1 MDLNPSIAI
10 FRFTV
15 VEVVRTRLWLFAL
28 MVVGVV
34 ALVATF
40 SSSLAI
46 TESMQYRVVTYAA
59 IIRLVAIFVVA
70 LFVSSS
76 VLREIDEGTLDLI
89 FSKSVSRTSWYCGKL
104 CGYFFIVI
112 LFSGLCVV
120 PLMAFEAQHIL
131 AWWFRFLAELSIL
144 TAAAV
149 AFAITLRTTTI
160 TVTTLFAF
168 YVLCRIIGSLVLMSE
183 RAANEIAQPANLFMA
198 QAVRTLAYLLPDL
211 GQFARASLLI
221 DSGIT
226 AGVSLVYVVTQ
237 LIVYCVLLSSIGLF
251 DLHRRNL

>member
-15 VEVVRTRLWLFAL
+15 VEVIRTRLWLFAL
-28 MVVGVV
+28 MVVGVIAV
-34 ALVATF
+34 LATF

-46 TESMQYRVVTYAA
+46 TESVQYRIVTYAA
-59 IIRLVAIFVVA
+59 TIRLGAVFVVA

-76 VLREIDEGTLDLI
+76 VLREIDDGTLDLI
-89 FSKSVSRTSWYCGKL
+89 FSKSVSRTSWYLGKL
-104 CGYFFIVI
+104 CGYLFAVL
-112 LFSGLCVV
+112 LFSGLCVA
-120 PLMAFEAQHIL
+120 PLVAFEAQQIVT
-131 AWWFRFLAELSIL
+131 WWFRFFAELSIL

-160 TVTTLFAF
+160 AVTALFAF

-183 RAANEIAQPANLFMA
+183 RAANDIAQPINLFMA
-198 QAVRTLAYLLPDL
+198 QAVRGLSYLLPDL

-221 DSGIT
+221 DDGMLASVSGI
-226 AGVSLVYVVTQ
+226 YVVAQ
-237 LIVYCVLLSSIGLF
+237 LAVYCVLLSSVGLF